1 MVHPFLFLQYLRGI
15 LIPLLFPNAMN
26 LGGEALENAHKAV
39 DTITYSWLV
48 MAFLIILSLL
58 TIKGLKRMPGRFQN
72 FMELL
77 FDTIETMVK
86 DTMGKHGKAFFP
98 LIATLFLFILI
109 SNLIGLLP
117 GFFPPTANIN
127 TTLAL
132 AVIVVVL
139 THVVG
144 IKCHGFSYIKHF
156 LGPVWWLAWM
166 IFIIEVI
173 SHISRVLSLS
183 LRLFGNI
190 GGHEVVIMVVF
201 MLVPL
206 FVPLIMTVLGLLIA
220 VIQSVVFMYLSM
232 IYIQGAAEEAH

>member
-1 MVHPFLFLQYLRGI
+1 MVHPFLFLQHFRGI
-15 LIPLLFPNAMN
+15 LVPLLFPAAVNV
-26 LGGEALENAHKAV
+26 GGEALENAHKAV
-39 DTITYSWLV
+39 DTITYTWLV
-48 MAFLIILSLL
+48 MVFLIVLSLL
-58 TIKGLKRMPGRFQN
+58 GTRALKSVPAGLQN
-72 FMELL
+72 FLENVVE
-77 FDTIETMVK
+77 TVETMLT
-86 DTMGKHGKAFFP
+86 DTMGKHGKSFFA

-139 THVVG
+139 THIVG
-144 IKCHGFSYIKHF
+144 IKKHGFSYIKHF

-173 SHISRVLSLS
+173 SHFSRVLSLS

-190 GGHEVVIMVVF
+190 GGHELVIIIFF

-206 FVPLIMTVLGLLIA
+206 FVPLIMSVLGLLIA
-220 VIQSVVFMYLSM
+220 VIQSLVFMYLSM